1 MFLEVIID
9 MGMGLTRAG
18 CLWRSGVG
26 YRHGVLI
33 SKDRNGIAYGRY
45 SRIKKKDELQYPRN

>member
-45 SRIKKKDELQYPRN
+45 SRIKKKDEL